1 MIFLVS
7 FVMTIIG
14 LALGLK
20 CGNGFAKKLR
30 AEMWGGIILLLI
42 AGRVLLE
49 HLTA

>member
-1 MIFLVS
+1 MS
-7 FVMTIIG
+7 FVLTIIG

-20 CGNGFAKKLR
+20 CGNGLAKRLR

-42 AGRVLLE
+42 GARVLIE